1 MKEVLAMA
9 MTVRNQARVADLLDS
24 NDDTVARLLAELH
37 QDLPT
42 DERVGLVGRLVRAV
56 SVHDAVIAEALC
68 PLLCRLPGGA
78 TVADEMREGCELRE
92 SVSAEIIALLSGIA
106 ARDVYLVPSEGKRL
120 DDLVASLTA
129 SFEHHEQAEVP
140 KAVAVVDE
148 DPSAPATEI
157 ATAMEHARRWAPTR
171 PHRGPLAHRRAM
183 AAKALLHLLDR
194 MRDLDARFNEGTF

>member
-42 DERVGLVGRLVRAV
+42 DERVGLVERLVRAV

-78 TVADEMREGCELRE
+78 TVAD
-92 SVSAEIIALLSGIA
+92 
-106 ARDVYLVPSEGKRL
+106 
-120 DDLVASLTA
+120 
-129 SFEHHEQAEVP
+129 
-140 KAVAVVDE
+140 
-148 DPSAPATEI
+148 
-157 ATAMEHARRWAPTR
+157 
-171 PHRGPLAHRRAM
+171 
-183 AAKALLHLLDR
+183 
-194 MRDLDARFNEGTF
+194 